1 MLNVNVVSRP
11 GITAAAPISNA
22 YAGFRGPRR
31 PGTVVKVAGGLSL
44 PLLTPPREERGGE
57 SPYQLMCGPGPSAAS
72 STAAR
77 HSRLIGRI
85 GGIGAVSGSDV
96 AGAIDS
102 MFSVCDA
109 LRMKAL

>member
-1 MLNVNVVSRP
+1 M
-11 GITAAAPISNA
+11 
-22 YAGFRGPRR
+22 
-31 PGTVVKVAGGLSL
+31 KVAGGLSL
-44 PLLTPPREERGGE
+44 RPTRTPREEREGILF
-57 SPYQLMCGPGPSAAS
+57 QLICGPGPSAAS